1 MDIISKLRDEFNN
14 KYANSS
20 KIKNLVEKLENG
32 DVEYGQAHEFAIEL
46 GEMLANVFKENL
58 SVDMFPDGKI
68 SYGIADK
75 ILNETLGKN
84 YDLISDYS
92 RDIQTIINK
101 KAGFNI
107 KGVRAE
113 KNQSRIDNMVKK
125 VSDDDFENVQWMFDE
140 PVKNFSQSIVDDTVK
155 ANADFQYKLGMQ
167 PKIIRKSTGH
177 CCDWCEA
184 LVGEYDYPYE
194 VPPDVYRRHRFCRCT
209 VEYSPGGKKKQNVH
223 TKKWTEIYKSD
234 KIKKRIEMSQE
245 RKDENIRLKNI
256 AYTKANELGYNPLSQ
271 EKVVDI
277 LRRDSDIWI
286 ENLTEEEKKAISKYT
301 YNGKDK
307 DGLNL
312 FEKIN
317 GYLEGNY
324 NPENEKEE
332 IMILNYYSN
341 IKNALLKNNLDS
353 DIIVYRNDISPESL
367 NKTMNKFLSTSV
379 SQRGVIGGKPN
390 VAIIVPKNSNGAYI
404 ERLSFDNFKKQRE
417 FLLNSETQLEFID
430 NLSGDMY
437 IYKVK
442 EE

>member
-32 DVEYGQAHEFAIEL
+32 DVEYGQAHEFAIEV

-125 VSDDDFENVQWMFDE
+125 VSDDNFENVQWMFDE

-155 ANADFQYKLGMQ
+155 TNADFQYKLGMQ

-209 VEYSPGGKKKQNVH
+209 VEYYPGGKKKQNVH

>member
-1 MDIISKLRDEFNN
+1 M
-14 KYANSS
+14 
-20 KIKNLVEKLENG
+20 
-32 DVEYGQAHEFAIEL
+32 EYGQAHEFAIEL

-209 VEYSPGGKKKQNVH
+209 VEYSPGGKKSKMFIQRNGQKF
-223 TKKWTEIYKSD
+223 TKV
-234 KIKKRIEMSQE
+234 
-245 RKDENIRLKNI
+245 IRLKKNRNV
-256 AYTKANELGYNPLSQ
+256 T
-271 EKVVDI
+271 
-277 LRRDSDIWI
+277 R
-286 ENLTEEEKKAISKYT
+286 KK
-301 YNGKDK
+301 G
-307 DGLNL
+307 
-312 FEKIN
+312 
-317 GYLEGNY
+317 
-324 NPENEKEE
+324 
-332 IMILNYYSN
+332 
-341 IKNALLKNNLDS
+341 
-353 DIIVYRNDISPESL
+353 
-367 NKTMNKFLSTSV
+367 
-379 SQRGVIGGKPN
+379 
-390 VAIIVPKNSNGAYI
+390 
-404 ERLSFDNFKKQRE
+404 
-417 FLLNSETQLEFID
+417 
-430 NLSGDMY
+430 
-437 IYKVK
+437 
-442 EE
+442 

>member
-14 KYANSS
+14 KYTNSS

-58 SVDMFPDGKI
+58 SVDMFPDGKM

-125 VSDDDFENVQWMFDE
+125 VSDDNFENVQWMFDE

-155 ANADFQYKLGMQ
+155 ANADFQYKLGIQ

>member
-1 MDIISKLRDEFNN
+1 MYIISKLKEEFNN
-14 KYANSS
+14 KYANNS
-20 KIKNLVEKLENG
+20 KIRNLVKKLENG
-32 DVEYGQAHEFAIEL
+32 DVEYEQAHEFAIEV
-46 GEMLANVFKENL
+46 GEILANVFKENL
-58 SVDMFPDGKI
+58 SVDMFPDGKM

-75 ILNETLGKN
+75 IFNETLGKN

-92 RDIQTIINK
+92 GDIQTIINK

-125 VSDDDFENVQWMFDE
+125 VSDDNFENVQWMFDE

-155 ANADFQYKLGMQ
+155 ANADFQYKLGIQ
-167 PKIIRKSTGH
+167 PKIIRKSTGN

-184 LVGEYDYPYE
+184 LVGEYNYPDE

-209 VEYSPGGKKKQNVH
+209 VEYSPGGKRIQNIH
-223 TKKWTEIYKSD
+223 TKKWTEIDKSN
-234 KIKKRIEMSQE
+234 KIKKRIEMSQIG
-245 RKDENIRLKNI
+245 KDDNIRLKNI
-256 AYTKANELGYNPLSQ
+256 AYIKANELGYNPLSQ

-286 ENLTEEEKKAISKYT
+286 ESLTEDEKKAISKYT
-301 YNGKDK
+301 YNGKDT

-324 NPENEKEE
+324 NPENENEE

-353 DIIVYRNDISPESL
+353 DIIVYRNDISPEFL

-404 ERLSFDNFKKQRE
+404 ERLSFDSFKKQRE

-430 NLSGDMY
+430 NIGENMH